1 MTRLSRALPA
11 EWLVF
16 SVIVV
21 DLVGFGIV
29 IPILPFMSPMLG
41 GDEVDVALVIAIYSL
56 GAGIVGP
63 FWGGLSDR
71 IGRKR
76 VLMICLFGG
85 GMSYVLLG
93 AANQLWMLY
102 AARGF
107 GGLMAGSLP
116 VASALMADVS
126 KPERRAKAMG
136 LVGTAFGLG
145 LILGPV
151 IGGLL
156 AGPGDSFLLP
166 GLFAAAMSL
175 LSVLL
180 AGVVLPNDK
189 PRNTSAPLFR
199 KESGKEGLLVFLH
212 QRRALLLV
220 VQYALHT
227 CAVSSAIYLS
237 PLWLAAL
244 QGWGP
249 QEIGVLFGL
258 VGLAMILVQGASI
271 DWLTRR
277 FGLLN
282 VLSAG
287 ACIFAVSLI
296 ATWVVSGELSRAFVI
311 FTAFTGAT
319 CCLPVLNTIAS
330 SIVVSAER
338 GRMMGATALAASI
351 GRVVGPLATGVVLMT
366 LGYPASWLFVALPVI
381 GLLLWSR
388 RAAQRYSGPGGLE
401 PAVVV
406 SDGH

>member
-1 MTRLSRALPA
+1 VTQSRWSFPA

-16 SVIVV
+16 TVIVV
-21 DLVGFGIV
+21 DLVGFGIL
-29 IPILPFMSPMLG
+29 IPILPFMSPLLG
-41 GDEVDVALVIAIYSL
+41 GNEIDVALVIAIYSL

-63 FWGGLSDR
+63 FWGALSDR

-85 GMSYVLLG
+85 ALSYLLLG
-93 AANQLWMLY
+93 AATELWMLY

-126 KPERRAKAMG
+126 APERRAKAMG
-136 LVGTAFGLG
+136 LVGSAFGLG

-156 AGPGDSFLLP
+156 AGPGDSFFLP
-166 GLFAAAMSL
+166 GVFAAAMSF

-180 AGVVLPNDK
+180 AGVLLPSEA
-189 PRNTSAPLFR
+189 PSALTR
-199 KESGKEGLLVFLH
+199 ATAGKSRPKIGLVSFLRERHAMLLVS
-212 QRRALLLV
+212 
-220 VQYALHT
+220 QYALHT
-227 CAVSSAIYLS
+227 AAVSSAIYLS
-237 PLWLAAL
+237 PLWLAAF
-244 QGWGP
+244 QNWGP
-249 QEIGVLFGL
+249 REIGILFGL
-258 VGLAMILVQGASI
+258 VGVAMIVIQGASI

-282 VLSAG
+282 VLGAG
-287 ACIFAVSLI
+287 AFVFVSSLV
-296 ATWVVSGELSRAFVI
+296 ATLFVDGELSRALVV

-330 SIVVSAER
+330 SVVIPSER
-338 GRMMGATALAASI
+338 GRMMGATALTASI
-351 GRVVGPLATGVVLMT
+351 GRVAGPLVTGAVLVMT
-366 LGYPASWLFVALPVI
+366 NYALAWLFVALPVV

-388 RAAQRYSGPGGLE
+388 TAAKRYRKPDGLKPSDSG
-401 PAVVV
+401 A
-406 SDGH
+406 

>member
-1 MTRLSRALPA
+1 MGLPA

-56 GAGIVGP
+56 GAGVVGP

-93 AANQLWMLY
+93 AADQLWMLY

-166 GLFAAAMSL
+166 GLFAAVMSL

-180 AGVVLPNDK
+180 AGVLLPNDK
-189 PRNTSAPLFR
+189 PRDPSAPLFR
-199 KESGKEGLLVFLH
+199 KGSGHQGLLKFLR
-212 QRRALLLV
+212 QRKARLLV
-220 VQYALHT
+220 AQYALHT
-227 CAVSSAIYLS
+227 SAVSSAIYLS

-244 QGWGP
+244 QNWGP

-258 VGLAMILVQGASI
+258 VGFAMILVQGASI

-296 ATWVVSGELSRAFVI
+296 ATLMVSGELSRAFVI

-330 SIVVSAER
+330 SIVVSEER
-338 GRMMGATALAASI
+338 GRMMGATALAASV

-388 RAAQRYSGPGGLE
+388 RAAQRYSGPDGLE

-406 SDGH
+406 SDGQ

>member
-93 AANQLWMLY
+93 AADQLWMLY

-166 GLFAAAMSL
+166 GLFAAVMSL

-180 AGVVLPNDK
+180 AGVLLPNDK
-189 PRNTSAPLFR
+189 PRDRSAPLFR
-199 KESGKEGLLVFLH
+199 KGSGHQGLLKFLR
-212 QRRALLLV
+212 QRKARLLV
-220 VQYALHT
+220 AQYAMHT
-227 CAVSSAIYLS
+227 SAVSSAIYLS

-244 QGWGP
+244 QNWGP

-258 VGLAMILVQGASI
+258 VGLAMILIQGASI

-287 ACIFAVSLI
+287 ASIFAVSLI
-296 ATWVVSGELSRAFVI
+296 STWVVSGELFRAFVI

-319 CCLPVLNTIAS
+319 CCLPILNTIAS
-330 SIVVSAER
+330 SIVVSEER
-338 GRMMGATALAASI
+338 GRMMGATALAASV

-388 RAAQRYSGPGGLE
+388 RAAQRYSGSGGLE
-401 PAVVV
+401 PAVVG
-406 SDGH
+406 SDGQ

>member
-1 MTRLSRALPA
+1 MTQSRWSFPA

-16 SVIVV
+16 TVIVV
-21 DLVGFGIV
+21 DLVGFGIL
-29 IPILPFMSPMLG
+29 IPILPFMSPLLG
-41 GDEVDVALVIAIYSL
+41 GNEIDVALVIAIYSL

-63 FWGGLSDR
+63 FWGALSDR

-85 GMSYVLLG
+85 ALSYLLLG
-93 AANQLWMLY
+93 AATELWMLY

-126 KPERRAKAMG
+126 APERRAKAMG
-136 LVGTAFGLG
+136 LVGSAFGLG

-156 AGPGDSFLLP
+156 AGPGDSFFLP
-166 GLFAAAMSL
+166 GVFAAAMSF

-180 AGVVLPNDK
+180 AGVLLPSEA
-189 PRNTSAPLFR
+189 PRTLTSATTGRNSPKMGLIPFLR
-199 KESGKEGLLVFLH
+199 ERHAMLLVS
-212 QRRALLLV
+212 
-220 VQYALHT
+220 QYALHT
-227 CAVSSAIYLS
+227 AAVSSAIYLS
-237 PLWLAAL
+237 PLWLAAF
-244 QGWGP
+244 QNWGP
-249 QEIGVLFGL
+249 REIGILFGL
-258 VGLAMILVQGASI
+258 VGVAMIVIQGASI

-282 VLSAG
+282 VLGAG
-287 ACIFAVSLI
+287 AFVFVSSLV
-296 ATWVVSGELSRAFVI
+296 ATLFVDGELSRALVV

-330 SIVVSAER
+330 SVVIPSER
-338 GRMMGATALAASI
+338 GRMMGATALTASI
-351 GRVVGPLATGVVLMT
+351 GRVAGPLVTGAVLAMT
-366 LGYPASWLFVALPVI
+366 NYALAWLFVALPVV

-388 RAAQRYSGPGGLE
+388 TAAKRYRKPGGLM
-401 PAVVV
+401 P
-406 SDGH
+406 SDSGA

>member
-1 MTRLSRALPA
+1 VTQSRWSFPA

-16 SVIVV
+16 TVIVV
-21 DLVGFGIV
+21 DLVGFGIL
-29 IPILPFMSPMLG
+29 IPILPFMSPLLG
-41 GDEVDVALVIAIYSL
+41 GNEIDVALVIAIYSL

-63 FWGGLSDR
+63 FWGALSDR

-85 GMSYVLLG
+85 ALSYLLLG
-93 AANQLWMLY
+93 AATELWMLY

-126 KPERRAKAMG
+126 APERRAKAMG
-136 LVGTAFGLG
+136 LVGSAFGLG

-156 AGPGDSFLLP
+156 AGPGDSFFLP
-166 GLFAAAMSL
+166 GVFAAAMSF

-180 AGVVLPNDK
+180 AGVLLPSEA
-189 PRNTSAPLFR
+189 PSALTR
-199 KESGKEGLLVFLH
+199 ATAGKSRPKIGLVSFLRERHAMLLVS
-212 QRRALLLV
+212 
-220 VQYALHT
+220 QYALHT
-227 CAVSSAIYLS
+227 AAVSSAIYLS
-237 PLWLAAL
+237 PLWLAAF
-244 QGWGP
+244 QNWGP
-249 QEIGVLFGL
+249 REIGILFGL
-258 VGLAMILVQGASI
+258 VGVAMIVIQGASI

-282 VLSAG
+282 VLGAG
-287 ACIFAVSLI
+287 SFVFVSSLV
-296 ATWVVSGELSRAFVI
+296 ATLFVDSELSRALVV

-330 SIVVSAER
+330 SVVIPSER
-338 GRMMGATALAASI
+338 GRMMGATALTASI
-351 GRVVGPLATGVVLMT
+351 GRVAGPLVTGAVLVMT
-366 LGYPASWLFVALPVI
+366 NYALAWLFVALPVV

-388 RAAQRYSGPGGLE
+388 TAAKRYRKPDGLMPSDSG
-401 PAVVV
+401 A
-406 SDGH
+406 